1 MPKTT
6 SNQQESIMK
15 AEKDIAEKIN
25 QTLNSLE
32 GLGKAEASP
41 FFYSKLEARMQD
53 ELTSSIGRFAFV
65 GNLKMSMAVL
75 SVIMVLNVT
84 SLFLLSGSDQQSTT
98 GGSDLDLISQDYFS
112 DTDDYEYLNSY

>member
-1 MPKTT
+1 
-6 SNQQESIMK
+6 MK
-15 AEKDIAEKIN
+15 AEKNIERKIN

-41 FFYSKLEARMQD
+41 FFYSKLEVRMQD

-75 SVIMVLNVT
+75 GIIMVLNVT
-84 SLFLLSGSDQQSTT
+84 SLFLLGNSQQTTTEGSDA
-98 GGSDLDLISQDYFS
+98 DLISQDYFS
-112 DTDDYEYLNSY
+112 GTDDYEYLNSY

>member
-1 MPKTT
+1 MLKTT
-6 SNQQESIMK
+6 SNGQESIMK

-65 GNLKMSMAVL
+65 GNLKTSMAVL
-75 SVIMVLNVT
+75 GVIMVLNVT
-84 SLFLLSGSDQQSTT
+84 SLFLLSGSDKESTT

>member
-1 MPKTT
+1 
-6 SNQQESIMK
+6 MK
-15 AEKDIAEKIN
+15 AEKDITEKIN
-25 QTLNSLE
+25 ETLNSLE

-75 SVIMVLNVT
+75 SVIMILNIT
-84 SLFLLSGSDQQSTT
+84 SLFLLSGSDQESQNLS
-98 GGSDLDLISQDYFS
+98 SDIELISQDYFS
-112 DTDDYEYLNSY
+112 DTGDYEYLNSY

>member
-1 MPKTT
+1 
-6 SNQQESIMK
+6 MK
-15 AEKDIAEKIN
+15 VEKNIEEKIN

-41 FFYSKLEARMQD
+41 FFYSKLEVRMQD

-75 SVIMVLNVT
+75 GIIMVLNVT
-84 SLFLLSGSDQQSTT
+84 SLFLLSGSEQQTT
-98 GGSDLDLISQDYFS
+98 AGGSDVDLISQDYFS
-112 DTDDYEYLNSY
+112 GTDDYEYLNSY